1 MPQAASIPL
10 KPTNLRRNSNLIVI
24 LTGKH
29 EDSQIFLGRKFE
41 GISVIAQGL
50 QTATPPLGRRCC
62 QILQETI
69 RGRI

>member
-29 EDSQIFLGRKFE
+29 EDSQIFLGHKTAS
-41 GISVIAQGL
+41 ISAMTCGL
-50 QTATPPLGRRCC
+50 
-62 QILQETI
+62 
-69 RGRI
+69 